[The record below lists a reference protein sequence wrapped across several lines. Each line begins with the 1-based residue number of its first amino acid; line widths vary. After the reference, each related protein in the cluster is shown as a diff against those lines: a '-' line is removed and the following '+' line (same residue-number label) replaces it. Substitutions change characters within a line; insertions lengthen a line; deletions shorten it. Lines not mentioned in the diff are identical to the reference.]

1 MNIFEI
7 KREATHPGEILREE
21 FVKPLNLTQTALAK
35 DLGVNFRT
43 INELIN
49 EKRNISPLMALKLAA
64 YFKTTPEFWMNLQ
77 VKYDLYRTRIKEDML
92 NTALNKGVRFIYF

>member
-49 EKRNISPLMALKLAA
+49 EKRNISPLTALKLAA

-77 VKYDLYRTRIKEDML
+77 VKYDLYKTKIKEDMF
-92 NTALNKGVRFIYF
+92 NIA

>member
-92 NTALNKGVRFIYF
+92 NTA

>member
-1 MNIFEI
+1 MNVFEI
-7 KREATHPGEILREE
+7 KREITHPGEILREE

-35 DLGVNFRT
+35 DLDVNFRT

-77 VKYDLYRTRIKEDML
+77 VKYDLYRTKIKEGML
-92 NTALNKGVRFIYF
+92 NTA

>member
-7 KREATHPGEILREE
+7 KREVTHPGEILREE

-92 NTALNKGVRFIYF
+92 NTA

>member
-1 MNIFEI
+1 MNVFEI
-7 KREATHPGEILREE
+7 TREITHPGEILREE
-21 FVKPLNLTQTALAK
+21 FIKPLNLTQTDIAK
-35 DLGVNFRT
+35 DLNVNFRT

-77 VKYDLYRTRIKEDML
+77 VKYDLYKTKIKEGML
-92 NTALNKGVRFIYF
+92 NTA

>member
-1 MNIFEI
+1 MNVFEI
-7 KREATHPGEILREE
+7 KREITHPGGILREE
-21 FVKPLNLTQTALAK
+21 FIKPLNLTQTDIAK
-35 DLGVNFRT
+35 DLNVNFRT

-77 VKYDLYRTRIKEDML
+77 VKYDLYKTKIKEDML
-92 NTALNKGVRFIYF
+92 NTA